1 MGFTRTH
8 MISVAVIETLVCALG
23 SGFAVQGFLLS
34 SIPCLLFAVCLFL
47 FGLKLLLGSILSL
60 LFYMGSRVERAT
72 ETRPVSSQLPT

>member
-8 MISVAVIETLVCALG
+8 MISVAVIETLFCALG